1 MILGETIVRSNGIGD
16 VVSAGLPIAQT
27 ASVINETFA
36 DLGGIRTTA
45 STIHRSK

>member
-1 MILGETIVRSNGIGD
+1 VRSNGIGD
-16 VVSAGLPIAQT
+16 VVSAGLPIAHPVSAQ
-27 ASVINETFA
+27 IIERFA